1 MVIVTKKKGES
12 KDSMFR
18 KFTRAFIDEDIINTV
33 KKGQFYRKPSLV
45 RQEEEKER
53 IKNRHRKYRTQN
65 RTQNRT
71 QYRKI

>member
-33 KKGQFYRKPSLV
+33 KKRQFYKKPSLV

-53 IKNRHRKYRTQN
+53 IKNRHRKYRIPS
-65 RTQNRT
+65 RT